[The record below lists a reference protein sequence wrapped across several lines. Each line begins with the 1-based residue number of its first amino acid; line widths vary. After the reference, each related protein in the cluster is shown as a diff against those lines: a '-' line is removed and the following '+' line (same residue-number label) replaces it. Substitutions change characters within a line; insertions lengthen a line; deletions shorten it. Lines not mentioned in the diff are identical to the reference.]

1 MSVPKDSVTL
11 RKRKRQRSTVLYL
24 DIVENG
30 KRRTESLGLKLT
42 EGHTRA
48 EKAADKEAMM
58 RAEEIRV
65 KRISEIQERKKNPE
79 KCLPGDTRFYD
90 FMQRIIDRK
99 DGTTKTSW
107 ENCMKRV
114 REYEP
119 NDRITF
125 AETDRRW
132 AQGFRDYLDRSLTW
146 SIDPRKRKGE
156 KSVMAEG
163 TKALMFQKFCT
174 VFNMAVK
181 EGVIVSNPTVL
192 VKRFQESYAP
202 REFLTQDELRQVIS
216 TPMPDEL
223 VCRAFLFSCFT
234 GMRWSDI
241 VTLRWRDIR
250 PMNGRMRIVFKQRKT
265 GGLEYLDLSDQAVR
279 VLGDR
284 GKDDDEIFR
293 GITAIQNARIQV
305 GAWVKAAG
313 IDKHITFHCGRH
325 TFAVMM
331 LDLGVDLYT
340 VSKLLGHKSIETTQV
355 YAKILDKN
363 KQSAVDRI
371 PDFGL

>member
-30 KRRTESLGLKLT
+30 KRRSESLGLKLT
-42 EGHTRA
+42 EGRTRA

-119 NDRITF
+119 NERITF

-132 AQGFRDYLDRSLTW
+132 VQGFRDHLDRSLTW

-163 TKALMFQKFCT
+163 TKALMFQKFCS

-181 EGVIVSNPTVL
+181 EGVIPSNPTVF
-192 VKRFQESYAP
+192 VKRFEESYAP

-241 VTLRWRDIR
+241 VTLRWKDIR

-265 GGLEYLDLSDQAVR
+265 VGLEYLDLSDQAVR

-293 GITAIQNARIQV
+293 GITAIQNARI
-305 GAWVKAAG
+305 
-313 IDKHITFHCGRH
+313 
-325 TFAVMM
+325 
-331 LDLGVDLYT
+331 
-340 VSKLLGHKSIETTQV
+340 
-355 YAKILDKN
+355 
-363 KQSAVDRI
+363 
-371 PDFGL
+371 

>member
-146 SIDPRKRKGE
+146 SIDPRKRKGD

>member
-1 MSVPKDSVTL
+1 
-11 RKRKRQRSTVLYL
+11 
-24 DIVENG
+24 
-30 KRRTESLGLKLT
+30 
-42 EGHTRA
+42 
-48 EKAADKEAMM
+48 
-58 RAEEIRV
+58 
-65 KRISEIQERKKNPE
+65 
-79 KCLPGDTRFYD
+79 
-90 FMQRIIDRK
+90 
-99 DGTTKTSW
+99 
-107 ENCMKRV
+107 MKRV

-119 NDRITF
+119 NERITF

-132 AQGFRDYLDRSLTW
+132 VQGFRDHLDRSLTW

-163 TKALMFQKFCT
+163 TKALMFQKFCS

-181 EGVIVSNPTVL
+181 EGVIPSNPTVF
-192 VKRFQESYAP
+192 VKRFEESYAP

-241 VTLRWRDIR
+241 VTLRWKDIR

-293 GITAIQNARIQV
+293 GITVIQNARIQV

-331 LDLGVDLYT
+331 LDLGVDLYM

-371 PDFGL
+371 PDFGF